1 MFIPL
6 FRHVLLVAALTASF
20 ISHATQYPVT
30 VTDLD
35 GQNVTLKQE
44 PRRIVLQDGR
54 DIMALALLD
63 REDPFQRLVAWNNLP
78 RTSDTATWNMLKGK
92 WPQAASILEMGFSDK
107 GDIELESVLAQRP
120 DLMIAQMR
128 AKPSLTDNGIL
139 SKLRT
144 LGVPVI
150 FIDFEIAPV
159 KNTTASIAL
168 LGLVLNR
175 EDNAKAYTDFY
186 HQHLAAIQQRTA
198 AITPKANVF
207 IEALA
212 GRSETCCFSHA
223 HNGWGGLVEAA
234 GARNIGSTLL
244 PGAYGYVSLE
254 KLINMK
260 PDVYIM
266 TGSKRGDGAS
276 PLLQLGYGA
285 DKANLDGRGN
295 QLLSR
300 TGVAQIPAV
309 QKKQAFGLY
318 HHFYNHPYNVIGM
331 EYLAKAIYPQ
341 QFSDLNPDAS
351 YHDIIRR
358 FTTLPDSEFIFSW
371 KQAE

>member
-1 MFIPL
+1 MFITL
-6 FRHVLLVAALTASF
+6 FRHVLLVTALAASF

-63 REDPFQRLVAWNNLP
+63 RENPFQRLVAWNNLP
-78 RTSDTATWNMLKGK
+78 RTSDTATWNILKSK

-128 AKPSLTDNGIL
+128 AKPTLTESGVI

-144 LGVPVI
+144 LGIPVL
-150 FIDFEIAPV
+150 FIDYEVSPI
-159 KNTTASIAL
+159 KNTAESITL
-168 LGLVLNR
+168 LGRVLNR

-186 HQHLAAIQQRTA
+186 RQHLAAIQQRTA
-198 AITPKANVF
+198 NLSPKANVF
-207 IEALA
+207 VEALA
-212 GRSETCCFSHA
+212 GRSESCCFSHA

-234 GARNIGSTLL
+234 GARNIGSELL
-244 PGAYGYVSLE
+244 PGANGYVSLE
-254 KLINMK
+254 KLISMK

-266 TGSKRGDGAS
+266 TGSTRGNGTS
-276 PLLQLGYGA
+276 PLLPLGYSA
-285 DKANLDGRGN
+285 DKAKIDARGN

-309 QKKQAFGLY
+309 QEKHAFGLY
-318 HHFYNHPYNVIGM
+318 HHFYNHPYNIIGV
-331 EYLAKAIYPQ
+331 EYLTKAIYPH
-341 QFSDLNPDAS
+341 QFTDLNPDES
-351 YHDIIRR
+351 YREIIRR
-358 FTTLPDSEFIFSW
+358 FTTLPDNEFIFSW
-371 KQAE
+371 KQAK